1 MTGGQSQTHTDHQ
14 DKTHTFESTL
24 HKHFYTSFIPA
35 LQIIH
40 HTSANNKKKMTLNGV
55 KGRKVGGKEDG
66 VDHND
71 V

>member
-1 MTGGQSQTHTDHQ
+1 M
-14 DKTHTFESTL
+14 FESTL

-55 KGRKVGGKEDG
+55 NGRKVGGKEDG